1 MNRTAGSYCL
11 FIASMLIFGT
21 IGIFRRFIPLS
32 SAMLAFTRGML
43 GSAGLLLFTKLRGR
57 SIRHHIGIRK
67 TALLALTGALIG
79 INWILLFEAYNH
91 TTVAIATLCYYM
103 EPTIV
108 ILLSPLLLREKLGIR
123 PLVCAAAAV
132 AGMVLVSG
140 AAEGGS
146 SGSGS
151 TSGIL
156 LGLGA
161 AVFYASVVIL
171 NKKVT
176 IEDAYEKT
184 IIQLFSASVVLIPYL
199 LLTEDLSAVQADST
213 AVIMTLTVGLVHT
226 GAAYAMYFG
235 SMQDL
240 KAQSAAVLSYIDPVS
255 ALLLSAVFLNERL
268 TAAGIAGAVL
278 IIGSALISELGP
290 KK

>member
-1 MNRTAGSYCL
+1 MIVSWMTTNKCNLKCRHCYQDAGDCRERELTTAEARKLIDEIARAGFRIMIFSGGEPLMRPDIYELVSYA
-11 FIASMLIFGT
+11 ASRGLRPVFGT
-21 IGIFRRFIPLS
+21 NGTLITPEVARRL
-32 SAMLAFTRGML
+32 
-43 GSAGLLLFTKLRGR
+43 K
-57 SIRHHIGIRK
+57 
-67 TALLALTGALIG
+67 
-79 INWILLFEAYNH
+79 E
-91 TTVAIATLCYYM
+91 
-103 EPTIV
+103 
-108 ILLSPLLLREKLGIR
+108 
-123 PLVCAAAAV
+123 
-132 AGMVLVSG
+132 SG
-140 AAEGGS
+140 AAAM
-146 SGSGS
+146 
-151 TSGIL
+151 GISL
-156 LGLGA
+156 DSLDAQKHNAFRGCP
-161 AVFYASVVIL
+161 
-171 NKKVT
+171 
-176 IEDAYEKT
+176 DAYEKT